1 MSRYYIL
8 YDDATET
15 KVRGP
20 IAVSSSLPIT
30 EDFTVTISQD
40 TFELATDIST
50 EDIIDI
56 YLNGVLQRETVDY
69 IKNVSTNEIVLSQT
83 VVSSWVRVRI
93 FKAS

>member
-30 EDFTVTISQD
+30 EDFTVTTSQD
-40 TFELATDIST
+40 TFQLT
-50 EDIIDI
+50 EDISNDDIIDV
-56 YLNGVLQRETVDY
+56 YLNGVLQRDTVNY
-69 IKNVSTNEIVLSQT
+69 SKNVSTNEIVLSQS